1 MNMYIYIY
9 EPCYVSII
17 FNPFEFQICS
27 YMHCMFYHRWS
38 VFADTYHPA
47 LPSLQAKDPARRRCL
62 PVWAPANKA
71 IYGGVHRWSITQNGW
86 FTMEILLNIDD
97 LGAPQFMETTISKRI
112 IGTQIRWNQ
121 SWCPPKLMSI
131 SNMPQPSTCFQHLS
145 VLRPAYDLAEEAED
159 PNSTRAQAHANPKNL
174 RNFSY

>member
-1 MNMYIYIY
+1 MLCFNHIQSIWIPNMFLHALHVLSPLISI
-9 EPCYVSII
+9 CWYVSS
-17 FNPFEFQICS
+17 C
-27 YMHCMFYHRWS
+27 
-38 VFADTYHPA
+38 FAFTA
-47 LPSLQAKDPARRRCL
+47 GERSSEEEVPSSLGS
-62 PVWAPANKA
+62 ANKA

-159 PNSTRAQAHANPKNL
+159 PNSTRAQAHANPKKL